1 MSATT
6 QTRARR
12 AAVAAGLGAAA
23 LLGLWSLG
31 CGDPPQM
38 GADEQ
43 VFAAVDALFTAVTA
57 RDEKLLGQCEQRLH
71 GLRAAGKLPDGAA
84 DFLDGVTGK
93 ARGGRWEV
101 AAEKLY
107 GFMQGQR
114 REGAAGHA
122 AKKEGRGPR
131 PGTRGGGAN
140 SPGAK

>member
-1 MSATT
+1 MIGL
-6 QTRARR
+6 
-12 AAVAAGLGAAA
+12 AGLLVCWCVWWAT
-23 LLGLWSLG
+23 
-31 CGDPPQM
+31 PPQM

-57 RDEKLLGQCEQRLH
+57 RDERLLGQCEQRLR

-84 DFLDGVTGK
+84 DFLDGVIRK
-93 ARGGRWEV
+93 AREGRWES

-122 AKKEGRGPR
+122 AKR
-131 PGTRGGGAN
+131 
-140 SPGAK
+140 